1 MDQRYKSKRKIFVDP
16 QIKEVMND
24 RNSDEVLD
32 GTKETAWEA
41 FLTLEA
47 DAKRLST
54 GSWLQNCGMQ
64 YVTKRAFTSLS
75 LKCIPP
81 P

>member
-1 MDQRYKSKRKIFVDP
+1 LAGEKFCEGHKTEWKFSVSGTGAYMDQRYKSKRKIFVDP

-54 GSWLQNCGMQ
+54 GSWL
-64 YVTKRAFTSLS
+64 
-75 LKCIPP
+75 
-81 P
+81 